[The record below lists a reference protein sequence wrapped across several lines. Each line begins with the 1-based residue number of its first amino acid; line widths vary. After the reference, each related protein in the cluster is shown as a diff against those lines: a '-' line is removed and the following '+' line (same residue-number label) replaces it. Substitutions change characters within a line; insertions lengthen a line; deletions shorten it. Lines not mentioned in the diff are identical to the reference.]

1 MTPEQLMT
9 WLGIVAAVGGAAMTY
24 GLLRGRVD
32 EQERRIV
39 VLVDRTKETDS
50 VLHAA
55 INTMSRIEE
64 QIKGLTDLVR
74 SLQPRR
80 EEQIQHLIEMIQSI
94 KPTRRRIPSE

>member
-1 MTPEQLMT
+1 MTPEQLLT
-9 WLGIVAAVGGAAMTY
+9 WIGIVAAVGGAAMTY

-39 VLVDRTKETDS
+39 VLEDRTKETDS

>member
-1 MTPEQLMT
+1 MTPEQLLT
-9 WLGIVAAVGGAAMTY
+9 WVGIVTAVGGAAMTY

-39 VLVDRTKETDS
+39 VLEQRTKETDN

-55 INTMSRIEE
+55 INTMARIEE
-64 QIKGLTDLVR
+64 QIKGLTELVR

-80 EEQIQHLIEMIQSI
+80 RASGD
-94 KPTRRRIPSE
+94 